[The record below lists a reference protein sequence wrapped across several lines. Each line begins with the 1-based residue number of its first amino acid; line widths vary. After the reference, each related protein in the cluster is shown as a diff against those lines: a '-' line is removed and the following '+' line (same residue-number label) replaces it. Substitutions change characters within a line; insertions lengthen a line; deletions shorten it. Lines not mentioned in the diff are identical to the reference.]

1 MSNLLNYNNQNCVF
15 SGFNTFNQNPINP
28 IGANKS
34 FKIYNNINNSSNSMN
49 NTNII
54 NIKNNLLN
62 NPNSMKSNQEKEF
75 VNRIK
80 YFNESYESFIGSLP
94 NFTKDYT
101 IKILNQLK
109 NNTCKICKTNGENG
123 TGFFCKIEFANS
135 ILPVLITVNHV
146 LNKDDI
152 KVNRIIEIILID
164 KEKDKEKKKKIVIN
178 EPRITFTDEELDVTI
193 IEIIPEVDG
202 INNFLEV
209 DEEFDEF
216 NIKEKIYILQYPKG
230 ELSYSFGKL
239 MEKTKNSE
247 YKDFIYLCNTSDGS
261 SGAPILNFNGKVIG
275 VHKARENDERSPKIG
290 TLIKFIVDAFRR
302 TYDINKSKLNLT
314 KREKEKGTEI
324 KPLSDDDYYVGHY
337 ENGKIAIYYSD
348 GKLKYEGD
356 RVDGEF
362 EGKGTYYY
370 KEDGNRYE
378 GEWKKGLKHGKGILY
393 YKNFEGTKK
402 RYEGYFSK
410 GEFEGIGTY
419 YWEDGN
425 YYKGY
430 FKNGKKHGYGIY
442 CKEDGQLIYEGRFY
456 NDKFEGKGVLYSN
469 NDTIYVGDF
478 KDGLKH
484 GKGILYKKNGD
495 IILKGKFEY
504 NTYQG
509 KK

>member
-1 MSNLLNYNNQNCVF
+1 M
-15 SGFNTFNQNPINP
+15 
-28 IGANKS
+28 
-34 FKIYNNINNSSNSMN
+34 
-49 NTNII
+49 
-54 NIKNNLLN
+54 
-62 NPNSMKSNQEKEF
+62 
-75 VNRIK
+75 
-80 YFNESYESFIGSLP
+80 
-94 NFTKDYT
+94 
-101 IKILNQLK
+101 
-109 NNTCKICKTNGENG
+109 
-123 TGFFCKIEFANS
+123 
-135 ILPVLITVNHV
+135 
-146 LNKDDI
+146 
-152 KVNRIIEIILID
+152 
-164 KEKDKEKKKKIVIN
+164 
-178 EPRITFTDEELDVTI
+178 
-193 IEIIPEVDG
+193 
-202 INNFLEV
+202 
-209 DEEFDEF
+209 
-216 NIKEKIYILQYPKG
+216 QYPKG
-230 ELSYSFGKL
+230 ELSYSYGKL

-410 GEFEGIGTY
+410 GEFKGIGTY